1 MIDVM
6 VKKNGKQ
13 VKIDPY
19 KWVYAKEGLPAAPID
34 PDNPSEF
41 YVRLD
46 DGRTETAFYKG
57 ALLEKWLSLDND
69 HIVLNE
75 NDIIAWRYRRPR

>member
-1 MIDVM
+1 MINMM
-6 VKKNGKQ
+6 VKKNGKE

-19 KWVYAKEGLPAAPID
+19 KWISAKDGLPVAPTD
-34 PDNPSEF
+34 PENPRAF

-46 DGRTETAFYKG
+46 DGRTETAYYKG
-57 ALLEKWLSLDND
+57 EMLVKWLSLDNE

-75 NDIIAWRYRRPR
+75 NDIIAWRYQQPR

>member
-19 KWVYAKEGLPAAPID
+19 KWIPAKEGWPVAPID
-34 PDNPSEF
+34 PDKPREF

-46 DGRTETAFYKG
+46 DGRTEAALYKG
-57 ALLEKWLSLDND
+57 AMLEKWISQGND
-69 HIVLNE
+69 HIVMNE
-75 NDIIAWRYRRPR
+75 NDIVAWRYRRPR

>member
-1 MIDVM
+1 MIDMM

-19 KWVYAKEGLPAAPID
+19 KWIYTEDGLPVAPTD
-34 PDNPSEF
+34 PDKPRAF

-46 DGRTETAFYKG
+46 DGRTETG
-57 ALLEKWLSLDND
+57 LLQ
-69 HIVLNE
+69 
-75 NDIIAWRYRRPR
+75 RRHAGEMAISGQ